1 MSQDTDV
8 NTPVGGVTIQP
19 VTDTD
24 AVDTTT
30 TEAET
35 TPEVKTSSV
44 PTVENRD
51 GKLFVDGVRVFTR
64 DDTNKIAANARRDTE
79 QSLLKELNVDDIKQV
94 KTVVNQLQTANID
107 ESQNSL
113 DVNSLRD
120 AVKKREQTVDELR
133 SELERVKTDF
143 VLTNHLSK
151 LQNEMPSS
159 WESEQKSAVID
170 LMKARDMF
178 AVEGDSFAI
187 RNGNDFLTTD
197 GETPDY
203 KSAVEL
209 VGKNLGLPFAK
220 KGATV
225 FDADKGE
232 SVSKKTQAINE
243 DRIKSDSLYRNA
255 YVQLRDNNKHLSRS
269 QISDD
274 MITKHMK
281 KIEELRSGQLR

>member
-1 MSQDTDV
+1 MDTDTLVAGV
-8 NTPVGGVTIQP
+8 NTQPLHTDSDVGDKTPVESEK
-19 VTDTD
+19 
-24 AVDTTT
+24 T
-30 TEAET
+30 TEAT
-35 TPEVKTSSV
+35 TSAPA
-44 PTVENRD
+44 VEHKD
-51 GKLFVDGVRVFTR
+51 GKMFVDGVRVFTR

-143 VLTNHLSK
+143 VLTNHLGK

-159 WESEQKSAVID
+159 WESEQKAAVID

-178 AVEGDSFAI
+178 AVEGESFAI

-274 MITKHMK
+274 MITKHMN

>member
-35 TPEVKTSSV
+35 TPEAKTSSV

-64 DDTNKIAANARRDTE
+64 DDTNKIAAKAKNDTE
-79 QSLLKELNVDDIKQV
+79 QGLLKELNVDSLKQV
-94 KTVVNQLQTANID
+94 KTVVEQLQTANID
-107 ESQNSL
+107 DNQQTDLN
-113 DVNSLRD
+113 VNALRD
-120 AVKKREQTVDELR
+120 AVKKREQTVEELR
-133 SELERVKTDF
+133 SELNRVKTDF

-159 WESEQKSAVID
+159 WNGEQKGAVID
-170 LMKARDMF
+170 LMKARNMF
-178 AVEGDSFAI
+178 AIEGEDFQLK
-187 RNGNDFLTTD
+187 NGDDYITTD

-203 KSAVEL
+203 KSAVEM
-209 VGKNLGLPFAK
+209 VGKQIGLPFAK
-220 KGATV
+220 KGASV
-225 FDADKGE
+225 LDVDAGSSSKSKSTGVVNDTLISSDPEYRAAYLNIREQNKTLLRSDITDKM
-232 SVSKKTQAINE
+232 VK
-243 DRIKSDSLYRNA
+243 DRVA
-255 YVQLRDNNKHLSRS
+255 
-269 QISDD
+269 
-274 MITKHMK
+274 
-281 KIEELRSGQLR
+281 KIRELRSS

>member
-64 DDTNKIAANARRDTE
+64 DDTNKIAAKAKNDTE
-79 QSLLKELNVDDIKQV
+79 QGLLKELNVDSLKQV
-94 KTVVNQLQTANID
+94 KTVVEQLQTANID
-107 ESQNSL
+107 DNQQTDLN
-113 DVNSLRD
+113 VNALRD
-120 AVKKREQTVDELR
+120 AVKKREQTVEELR
-133 SELERVKTDF
+133 SELNRVKTDF

-159 WESEQKSAVID
+159 WNGEQKGAVID
-170 LMKARDMF
+170 LMKARNMF
-178 AVEGDSFAI
+178 AIEGEDFQLK
-187 RNGNDFLTTD
+187 NGDDYITTD

-203 KSAVEL
+203 KSAVEM
-209 VGKNLGLPFAK
+209 VGKQIGLPFAK
-220 KGATV
+220 KGASV
-225 FDADKGE
+225 LDVDAGSSSKSKSTGAVIDSLIS
-232 SVSKKTQAINE
+232 SVSEYRAAYLNIREQNKTLLRSDITDKMVK
-243 DRIKSDSLYRNA
+243 DRVA
-255 YVQLRDNNKHLSRS
+255 
-269 QISDD
+269 
-274 MITKHMK
+274 
-281 KIEELRSGQLR
+281 KIRELRSS

>member
-64 DDTNKIAANARRDTE
+64 DDTNKIAAKAKNDTE
-79 QSLLKELNVDDIKQV
+79 QGLLKELNVDSLKQV
-94 KTVVNQLQTANID
+94 KTVVEQLQTANID
-107 ESQNSL
+107 DNQQTDLN
-113 DVNSLRD
+113 VNALRD
-120 AVKKREQTVDELR
+120 AVKKREQTVEELR
-133 SELERVKTDF
+133 SELNRVKTDF

-159 WESEQKSAVID
+159 WNGEQKGAVID
-170 LMKARDMF
+170 LMKARNMF
-178 AVEGDSFAI
+178 AIEGEDFQLK
-187 RNGNDFLTTD
+187 NGDDYITTD

-203 KSAVEL
+203 KSAVEM
-209 VGKNLGLPFAK
+209 VGKQIGLPFAK
-220 KGATV
+220 KGASV
-225 FDADKGE
+225 LDVDAG
-232 SVSKKTQAINE
+232 SSSKSKSTGAVI
-243 DRIKSDSLYRNA
+243 DSLISSDSEYRAA
-255 YVQLRDNNKHLSRS
+255 YLNIREQNKTLLR
-269 QISDD
+269 SD
-274 MITKHMK
+274 ITDKMVK
-281 KIEELRSGQLR
+281 DRVAKIRELRSS

>member
-64 DDTNKIAANARRDTE
+64 DDTNKIAAKAKNDTE
-79 QSLLKELNVDDIKQV
+79 QGLLKELNVDSLKQV

-107 ESQNSL
+107 ESEGNL
-113 DVNSLRD
+113 NVNALRD
-120 AVKKREQTVDELR
+120 AVKKREQTVEELR
-133 SELERVKTDF
+133 NELHEVKTQA
-143 VLTNHLSK
+143 VMTNHLGK
-151 LQNEMPSS
+151 LQNEMPTS
-159 WESEQKSAVID
+159 WASEQKTAVID
-170 LMKARDMF
+170 LMKARNMF
-178 AVEGDSFAI
+178 AIEGDSFQL
-187 RNGNDFLTTD
+187 RNGDDYITTD

-203 KSAVEL
+203 KSAVEM

-220 KGATV
+220 KGASV
-225 FDADKGE
+225 VDADGGSSSVTKG
-232 SVSKKTQAINE
+232 
-243 DRIKSDSLYRNA
+243 KSAVNDALISSDPEYRNA
-255 YVQLRDNNKHLSRS
+255 YLNIREQNKTLMK
-269 QISDD
+269 SD
-274 MITKHMK
+274 ITDTMVTNRVK
-281 KIEELRSGQLR
+281 KIRDLRT

>member
-1 MSQDTDV
+1 MPEMDTDTPVAGV
-8 NTPVGGVTIQP
+8 NTQPLHTDSDTGDKTPVESEKTAEATKGAP
-19 VTDTD
+19 
-24 AVDTTT
+24 AV
-30 TEAET
+30 EH
-35 TPEVKTSSV
+35 K
-44 PTVENRD
+44 D
-51 GKLFVDGVRVFTR
+51 GKMFVDGVRVFTR

>member
-1 MSQDTDV
+1 MPEMDTDTPVAGV
-8 NTPVGGVTIQP
+8 NTQPLHTDSDVGDKTPVESEKT
-19 VTDTD
+19 
-24 AVDTTT
+24 A
-30 TEAET
+30 EA
-35 TPEVKTSSV
+35 TSSA
-44 PTVENRD
+44 PAVEHRD
-51 GKLFVDGVRVFTR
+51 GKMYVDGVRVFTR

-107 ESQNSL
+107 EAPNSL

-120 AVKKREQTVDELR
+120 AVKKREQTVEELR
-133 SELERVKTDF
+133 SELDRVKTDF

-159 WESEQKSAVID
+159 WESEQKAAVID
-170 LMKARDMF
+170 LMKARNMF
-178 AVEGDSFAI
+178 AVEGETFAI
-187 RNGNDFLTTD
+187 RVGDDFLTTD

-203 KSAVEL
+203 KSAVEMI
-209 VGKNLGLPFAK
+209 GKNLGLPFAK
-220 KGATV
+220 KGASV
-225 FDADKGE
+225 FDADKSD
-232 SVSKKTQAINE
+232 SVSKKTQPINE

-255 YVQLRDNNKHLSRS
+255 YVQLRDHNKHLSRS
-269 QISDD
+269 QINDD

>member
-1 MSQDTDV
+1 MDTDTPVAGV
-8 NTPVGGVTIQP
+8 NTQPLHTDSDTGDKTPVESEKTAEATKGAP
-19 VTDTD
+19 
-24 AVDTTT
+24 AV
-30 TEAET
+30 EH
-35 TPEVKTSSV
+35 K
-44 PTVENRD
+44 D
-51 GKLFVDGVRVFTR
+51 GKMFVDGVRVFTR

>member
-64 DDTNKIAANARRDTE
+64 DDTNKIAAKAKNDTE
-79 QSLLKELNVDDIKQV
+79 QGLLKELNVDSLKQV
-94 KTVVNQLQTANID
+94 KTVVEQLQTANID
-107 ESQNSL
+107 DNQQTDLN
-113 DVNSLRD
+113 VNALRD
-120 AVKKREQTVDELR
+120 AVKKREQTVEELR
-133 SELERVKTDF
+133 SELNRVKTDF

-151 LQNEMPSS
+151 LQNEMPNS
-159 WESEQKSAVID
+159 WNGEQKGAVID
-170 LMKARDMF
+170 LMKARNMF
-178 AVEGDSFAI
+178 AIEGEDFQLK
-187 RNGNDFLTTD
+187 NGDDYITTD

-203 KSAVEL
+203 KSAVEM
-209 VGKNLGLPFAK
+209 VGKQIGLPFAK
-220 KGATV
+220 KGASV
-225 FDADKGE
+225 LDVDAG
-232 SVSKKTQAINE
+232 SSSKSKSTGAVI
-243 DRIKSDSLYRNA
+243 DSLISSDSEYRAA
-255 YVQLRDNNKHLSRS
+255 YLNIREQNKTLLR
-269 QISDD
+269 SD
-274 MITKHMK
+274 ITDKMVK
-281 KIEELRSGQLR
+281 DRVAKIRELRSS